1 MINFELYRIFVA
13 AAKEENITKTAEK
26 LNISQP
32 AITKQIK
39 NLENQLSMTLFQRKS
54 KGIELTQE
62 GKELFEKVKNPIEEL
77 NRINEQIGK
86 NRKINI
92 GTHNHM
98 SGLIFGN
105 VLNQFTLKYPE
116 NNLNLICEDI
126 DNLLNKLK
134 DKEIDI
140 VFAKRY
146 SAEVPEGLK
155 FIKLGYLNET
165 FIVNKK
171 SDLVN
176 KALTFENLKEKTIYI
191 PRNYEQTTK
200 RMQELNKNNDLNLKL
215 SNYRSI
221 VRLVNEGM
229 VIGVVTEE
237 YLYDWEW
244 EKFNLAKVE
253 NKIGLGKVEF
263 GIYLNSNKFKE
274 LNLLIKMI
282 QEYFN
287 L

>member
-1 MINFELYRIFVA
+1 MIDFELYKIFVA
-13 AAKEENITKTAEK
+13 VAKEENITKAAEK

-39 NLENQLSMTLFQRKS
+39 NLENQLSMTLFERKS
-54 KGIELTQE
+54 KGLKLTIDGQEL
-62 GKELFEKVKNPIEEL
+62 LEKVKNPIEEL
-77 NRINEQIGK
+77 NKINENFDK
-86 NRKINI
+86 NKKINI

-105 VLNQFTLKYPE
+105 VLNQFTLKYPDT
-116 NNLNLICEDI
+116 NLNLICEDI
-126 DNLLNKLK
+126 DDLLKKLSN
-134 DKEIDI
+134 KEINM
-140 VFAKRY
+140 VFAKKY
-146 SAEVPEGLK
+146 NEEVPEGLK

-165 FIVNKK
+165 FIVNKN

-176 KALTFENLKEKTIYI
+176 KTLTFDNLKGKSIYI

-200 RMQELNKNNDLNLKL
+200 RMQELTKNSDLSLKL

-221 VRLVNEGM
+221 VRLIDEGM

-244 EKFNLAKVE
+244 ENFNLAKVNNE
-253 NKIGLGKVEF
+253 IGLGKVEF
-263 GIYLNSNKFKE
+263 GVYLNSYKFKE
-274 LNLLIKMI
+274 LNFLLDMIK
-282 QEYFN
+282 EYFY
-287 L
+287 

>member
-1 MINFELYRIFVA
+1 MIDLELYRIFVA
-13 AAKEENITKTAEK
+13 VAKEENITKAAEK

-39 NLENQLSMTLFQRKS
+39 NLENQLSVTLFERKS
-54 KGIELTQE
+54 KGLKLTIDGQ
-62 GKELFEKVKNPIEEL
+62 ELFEKVKNPIDEL
-77 NRINEQIGK
+77 NKVNENFGK

-105 VLNQFTLKYPE
+105 VLNQFTLKYPDT
-116 NNLNLICEDI
+116 NLNLICEDI
-126 DNLLNKLK
+126 DDLLKKLSN
-134 DKEIDI
+134 KEIDM
-140 VFAKRY
+140 VFAKKY
-146 SAEVPEGLK
+146 NEEVPEGLK

-165 FIVNKK
+165 FIVNKN

-176 KALTFENLKEKTIYI
+176 KTLTFDNLKGKVIYI

-200 RMQELNKNNDLNLKL
+200 RMQELTKNSNLSLKL

-244 EKFNLAKVE
+244 ENFDLAKID

-263 GIYLNSNKFKE
+263 GVYLNSYKFKE
-274 LNLLIKMI
+274 LNILLDMIK
-282 QEYFN
+282 EYFY
-287 L
+287 

>member
-13 AAKEENITKTAEK
+13 VAKEENITRAAEK

-39 NLENQLSMTLFQRKS
+39 NLEGQLSMTLFERKN
-54 KGIELTQE
+54 KGLELTTE
-62 GKELFEKVKNPIEEL
+62 GKELFEKVKKPIEEL
-77 NRINEQIGK
+77 NKVNEELGK
-86 NRKINI
+86 NKKINI

-105 VLNQFTLKYPE
+105 VLNQFTLKYPDI
-116 NNLNLICEDI
+116 NLNLICEDVKE
-126 DNLLNKLK
+126 LLKKLSN
-134 DKEIDI
+134 KEIDM
-140 VFAKRY
+140 VFAKKY
-146 SAEVPEGLK
+146 NEEVPEGLK

-176 KALTFENLKEKTIYI
+176 KTLTFDNLKGKAIYI
-191 PRNYEQTTK
+191 PRDYEQTTK
-200 RMQELNKNNDLNLKL
+200 RIQKLNKNSILNLKL

-244 EKFNLAKVE
+244 EKFNLVKVD

-263 GIYLNSNKFKE
+263 GVYLNSYKFKE
-274 LNLLIKMI
+274 LNLLIDMI
-282 QEYFN
+282 KEYFI
-287 L
+287 